1 MTIFH
6 NTPVDAVIPRRLPV
20 ARSAVTAL
28 AILSLLLVPWGPA
41 LSQAAKA
48 TIEDPVQRLN
58 RESFE
63 QVWETIRTTHWDPD
77 LGGLDWQ
84 AVHDELLPRLEEAA
98 SVPEAR
104 KVMNEMLGRLAKTHF
119 AVIPGEAYRA
129 LTPGGQEGDGW
140 TGLDLRVLGG
150 QALVTHVEPGSPADE
165 AGVAPGW
172 IIEKVEG
179 DDLAPVMEKVDQAF
193 RDSTLHDFYLA
204 QAVRKRL
211 GGPVD
216 GQVAVKFQDGQG
228 KTVKRKLSLIAPKGH
243 AVRFGNLPEHH
254 VWFETRDLEGTRFGY
269 ITFNVFL
276 DPIRLMPTFGKAVS
290 AFKGRDAIVIDL
302 RGNPGGIGGMALGM
316 AGWFIDT
323 PGRKLGT
330 MVTRQAPLRFVVV
343 PRAETYD
350 GPVAILVD
358 GLSASTA
365 EILAGGLQDLGRAR
379 IFGSRTA
386 GAALPSL
393 FEVLPNGDTFQHAI
407 ADYTSEGGQ
416 HLEGSGVTPDEV
428 VLPTRAQLLEGG
440 DPVLEAALAWA
451 RSQASPETAPVE
463 PE

>member
-1 MTIFH
+1 MRH
-6 NTPVDAVIPRRLPV
+6 EMSLHRTP
-20 ARSAVTAL
+20 AL
-28 AILSLLLVPWGPA
+28 AISLLLLA
-41 LSQAAKA
+41 LSGAAVA
-48 TIEDPVQRLN
+48 PAAEPAIEDPVLKLN

-63 QVWETIRTTHWDPD
+63 QVWETVRTTYWDPE

-84 AVHDELLPRLEEAA
+84 AVHDELLPRLEETA
-98 SVPEAR
+98 SVSEAR
-104 KVMNEMLGRLAKTHF
+104 KVMNEMLARLEKTHF
-119 AVIPGEAYRA
+119 EVIPGDAYQA
-129 LTPGGQEGDGW
+129 LTTGGREGDGW

-150 QALVTHVEPGSPADE
+150 LALVTRVEPGTPADE
-165 AGVAPGW
+165 AGVVPGW
-172 IIEKVEG
+172 TIEKVEG
-179 DDLAPVMEKVDQAF
+179 DDLAPILEKVDQTF
-193 RDSTLHDFYLA
+193 RGSTLHDYYLA
-204 QAVRKRL
+204 QAVRERL
-211 GGPVD
+211 GGPQ
-216 GQVAVKFQDGQG
+216 GSQVSVKFRDGQG
-228 KTVKRKLSLIAPKGH
+228 KSKKLKLSLIAPKGQ

-254 VWFETRDLEGTRFGY
+254 VWFATRDLEGERFGY

-276 DPIRLMPTFGKAVS
+276 DPIRLMPAFGKAVG
-290 AFKGRDAIVIDL
+290 AFKGRDAIIIDL

-350 GPVAILVD
+350 DPLAILVD

-393 FEVLPNGDTFQHAI
+393 FTELPNGDTFQYAI

-416 HLEGSGVTPDEV
+416 HLEGNGVTPDEV
-428 VLPTRAQLLEGG
+428 VIPTRAQLIAGR

-451 RSQASPETAPVE
+451 RNQVPSSTPTEAP
-463 PE
+463 